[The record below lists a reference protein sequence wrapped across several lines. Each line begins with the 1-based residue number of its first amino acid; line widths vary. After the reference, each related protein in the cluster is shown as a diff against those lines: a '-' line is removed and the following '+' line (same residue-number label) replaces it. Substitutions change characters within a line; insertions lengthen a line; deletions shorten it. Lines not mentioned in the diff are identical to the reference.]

1 MPKVTSRFVTLRL
14 GRNGAMGII
23 PVPFDPRVAFG
34 KLRAPVRVTLNGYS
48 YRSTIFSMGGSI
60 YIPLRKSH
68 REAAGLTG
76 DETVTVKIA
85 ADQAERTVK
94 VPADL
99 ARAFTTT
106 RGTKQRWGALSYT
119 QRREHAEAL
128 TGAKKAETRE
138 RRLAKILQALA
149 KPPKAGVRIP

>member
-1 MPKVTSRFVTLRL
+1 MPKVSSRFVTVRL

-23 PVPFDPRVAFG
+23 PVSFDPKAAFG
-34 KLRAPVRVTLNGYS
+34 KVRAPVRVTLNGYS

-68 REAAGLTG
+68 REAAGLAG

-85 ADQAERTVK
+85 ADSAERTVK

-99 ARAFTTT
+99 ARAFRTT
-106 RGTKQRWGALSYT
+106 RGAQQRWNALSYT

-128 TGAKKAETRE
+128 TGAKKAETRQ
-138 RRLAKILQALA
+138 RRLATILKALSRR
-149 KPPKAGVRIP
+149 PGSG